1 MQDTK
6 LVLLTVMPQER
17 SLPSNVQS
25 EHYGGLVG
33 RLSDSTI
40 TNSYATG
47 DVSSPS
53 NVQSE
58 HYGGLVGYSVES
70 AITTCYATGDVSLF
84 LQSVMVGLLALP
96 LTQQLLHVTRLEIL
110 SLLGILGMY
119 YIILVGLLAFRIA
132 RRQLLI
138 VTRLG
143 LHQALQVLI
152 IMAGLLAIRLARP
165 SLAKASITTRILM
178 A

>member
-6 LVLLTVMPQER
+6 LVLLTVMPQDEV
-17 SLPSNVQS
+17 SSPSNVQS

-58 HYGGLVGYSVES
+58 HYGGLLAIPRSQQLLTATRLES
-70 AITTCYATGDVSLF
+70 RYII
-84 LQSVMVGLLALP
+84 QSVMVGLLALP

-152 IMAGLLAIRLARP
+152 IMAGLLALMIRP

-178 A
+178 G